1 MQAVKNSIKST
12 FRTPGKTLLFFAVLT
27 VLAVLLSVS
36 FCVVASVTGYLRDA
50 DAYFHT
56 VAELEY
62 MGEEHPDRTVF
73 DPAAFAAVEAH
84 RAELDALLSDEAV
97 LSFAA
102 EDSAIALVDGVELA
116 TRADAGSYRTV
127 LAVTVMSYEQNNDLF
142 TVQVGRQYYA
152 SMKIQDRLLA
162 IDGAFSRANGISLE
176 IGHRYLMAGYSSR
189 DGFVPEA
196 ISFED
201 AAGQATAPA
210 CTPLEDYDLPEDS
223 VYLRLA
229 RVLKLENNSCRV
241 NYTADLPELLP
252 FHQQQMQ
259 LTEGRFFTEAE
270 YAERAKVCVLSDR
283 VTGMLGLRLG
293 DSITMS
299 VLSSDTDP
307 SRVSALSERERGS
320 YEIIGIF
327 NEVGDYPNQIY
338 LPAPQTQALRPVYGF
353 TLGQFRLDNAKT
365 ADFLR
370 KAEAL
375 KQCGFRVSVYDQ
387 GYAAATEPLR
397 QLLFYALL
405 FLSASL
411 LLAVAALGLLGYV
424 FVSRQRETAQ
434 TMFAL
439 GTEKRQIR
447 VYFLGAVLLLAL
459 LSAAAGCVIG
469 RAIETRVLALLQSL
483 AAQMELPDTRYS
495 FTQLA
500 LIRTLAFDPKP
511 SAAVYLAAGGLL
523 LLGAALSALLFT
535 VRLFADP
542 APKRRQR
549 QKKTAPRRSGKVSG
563 LSGRL
568 KYALLSLRRGRART
582 GAVLLLS
589 LAAALFFCRLT
600 SSLDGYTAQLARY
613 RQEAEISGYCTD
625 YFGRRLDRL
634 NLKPND
640 ISALMESDMVDS
652 GVVEDLNLTT
662 DLGHCSILG
671 VWETADGTMQDLE
684 YEEPKTLYE
693 EETLAVHVLRD
704 RLWVGTSSLEGSPQ
718 FHYQKPGVITW
729 LEGYDESS
737 FLQPLAICALSENTM
752 RENGI
757 CLGDKIL
764 ALYVVQ
770 FNGSFYLSPSIMKV
784 VASYGSIGAARTV
797 YSPLNFGRPGSFTY
811 DPETDKMVPGDE
823 GFCVDYPVQGKD
835 AILRYKLSCLSEA
848 DREWARF
855 SSFTFRLQDASRL
868 DELRNTLEQAGYTY
882 VHSGVR
888 LRDYAILEDEQYLNT
903 VRSMERQIQYVGG
916 LYDFLYVIA
925 GALGAA
931 LAWLLAVSRRREI
944 ALLRVLGTPPLRI
957 LANFVVEQLL
967 LCLFGLALGLGLWR
981 LSGSVPPLAC
991 ALCALYGGIW
1001 LVSTLLCLTAG
1012 LRKRAQAALT
1022 EPE

>member
-1 MQAVKNSIKST
+1 MQATKNGLKSIL
-12 FRTPGKTLLFFAVLT
+12 RTPGKTLLFLAVLT
-27 VLAVLLSVS
+27 ALAALLSVS

-50 DAYFHT
+50 DEYFHT

-73 DPAAFAAVEAH
+73 DPAAFAAAEAH

-102 EDSAIALVDGVELA
+102 EDSAIALVDGIEHA
-116 TRADAGSYRTV
+116 TQADTGSYRTV
-127 LAVTVMSYEQNNDLF
+127 LAVTVMSYEQNNDLY
-142 TVQVGRQYYA
+142 TVQVTRQYYA
-152 SMKIQDRLLA
+152 SNKLRDRLLA
-162 IDGAFSRANGISLE
+162 ISGALSRAIGVELE

-196 ISFED
+196 IPFED
-201 AAGQATAPA
+201 AAGQAEAPA
-210 CTPLEDYDLPEDS
+210 CTPLETYDLPEDS

-229 RVLKLENNSCRV
+229 RLLRLENNSCRV
-241 NYTADLPELLP
+241 NYTANLPELLP

-259 LTEGRFFTEAE
+259 LTDGRFFTEAE
-270 YAERAKVCVLSDR
+270 YAERAKVCIVSER
-283 VTGMLGLRLG
+283 VAGMLGLRLG
-293 DSITMS
+293 DSISMS
-299 VLSSDTDP
+299 VLCSDTDP
-307 SRVSALSERERGS
+307 SRVSTLYEREAGA
-320 YEIIGIF
+320 YEIVGIF
-327 NEVGDYPNQIY
+327 NEVEDYPNQIY
-338 LPAPQTQALRPVYGF
+338 LPAPQTQAFRPTYGF
-353 TLGQFRLDNAKT
+353 TLGQFRLDNART

-370 KAEAL
+370 RADAL
-375 KQCGFRVSVYDQ
+375 KQFGFRVSVYDQ

-411 LLAVAALGLLGYV
+411 LLAVAALGLMGCV
-424 FVSRQRETAQ
+424 FVSRQRDTAQ
-434 TMFAL
+434 TMYAL

-447 VYFLGAVLLLAL
+447 VYFLSAVLLLAL

-469 RAIETRVLALLQSL
+469 RAVEARVLALLQEL

-500 LIRTLAFDPKP
+500 LLRSLAFDPKP
-511 SAAVYLAAGGLL
+511 SAAVYLAAAGLL
-523 LLGAALSALLFT
+523 LLGAALSALLFAG
-535 VRLFADP
+535 RLFASP
-542 APKRRQR
+542 APKRR
-549 QKKTAPRRSGKVSG
+549 KKAAPRRSGGVSR

-600 SSLDGYTAQLARY
+600 SSLDGYAAQLKRY

-634 NLKPND
+634 NLKPGF
-640 ISALMESDMVDS
+640 ISALMESELVES
-652 GVVEDLNLTT
+652 GAVEDLNLTT

-671 VWETADGTMQDLE
+671 VWETADGTMQSLE
-684 YEEPKTLYE
+684 YKEPRTLNE
-693 EETLAVHVLRD
+693 EENLAVHTMRD
-704 RLWVGTSSLEGSPQ
+704 RLWVGSSSLEGSPQ
-718 FHYQKPGVITW
+718 FHYQKPGAITW
-729 LEGYDESS
+729 LEGYDESC
-737 FLQPLAICALSENTM
+737 FLQPLAVCALSENTM
-752 RENGI
+752 RESGI
-757 CLGDKIL
+757 NLGDKIL
-764 ALYVVQ
+764 VLYCTKAR
-770 FNGSFYLSPSIMKV
+770 NSYYLNRSILKV
-784 VASYGSIGAARTV
+784 VASYASIGASRAV

-811 DPETDKMVPGDE
+811 DMETGEMVPGGE
-823 GFCVDYPVQGKD
+823 GFTIDYPVQGKD
-835 AILRYKLSCLSEA
+835 EILRYKLSCLSEE
-848 DREWARF
+848 DREWVRF
-855 SSFTFRLQDASRL
+855 SSFTFRLRDALRL
-868 DELRNTLEQAGYTY
+868 DELRDTLEEAGYTY

-916 LYDFLYVIA
+916 LYDFLYVVA

-957 LANFVVEQLL
+957 LANFVTEQLL
-967 LCLFGLALGLGLWR
+967 LCAFGLALGLGLWR
-981 LSGSVPPLAC
+981 LSGAVPLPAC
-991 ALCALYGGIW
+991 TLCALYGGLWIA
-1001 LVSTLLCLTAG
+1001 STLLCLTAG